1 MESLQLEGCKVIF
14 VPIISF
20 KLTRRLFITKVLKQ
34 FTSLKVTL
42 NSFFHVQTTV
52 QSLHDDIKTMASEI
66 VYLEDK
72 TSILSRQYD

>member
-1 MESLQLEGCKVIF
+1 MIF
-14 VPIISF
+14 VPILSF

-42 NSFFHVQTTV
+42 NSSPHVQTTV
-52 QSLHDDIKTMASEI
+52 HSLQEDIKAMASEI

-72 TSILSRQYD
+72 TSILSRQYDYDNYFI